1 MLEGLKEAMEYIKD
15 LGVRAE
21 KPQVLEI
28 CGKTYADKNLV
39 QYGKQPKAAPVQ
51 ARTLSAMMDYIE
63 NCSQEFNG
71 RMIIHIYSPS
81 EVKLISEL
89 DGDRERECLFQ
100 SHAEI
105 SGFQFDEWYDQ
116 ERFMI
121 ELQANFEDNEDRKTV
136 MKLAGNIEKKNEQTF
151 SDDGTTQL
159 ATMQVGVA
167 TKADV
172 IVPNPVELIPYRTF
186 REVEQPAS
194 RFVLRIGE
202 RRDEPVFK
210 IVEAE
215 GGLWKNTATESI
227 KQYFYDRLASLP
239 EDISGKILVIG

>member
-1 MLEGLKEAMEYIKD
+1 
-15 LGVRAE
+15 
-21 KPQVLEI
+21 
-28 CGKTYADKNLV
+28 
-39 QYGKQPKAAPVQ
+39 
-51 ARTLSAMMDYIE
+51 
-63 NCSQEFNG
+63 
-71 RMIIHIYSPS
+71 
-81 EVKLISEL
+81 
-89 DGDRERECLFQ
+89 
-100 SHAEI
+100 
-105 SGFQFDEWYDQ
+105 
-116 ERFMI
+116 MI
-121 ELQANFEDNEDRKTV
+121 ELQANFEESEDRKTV